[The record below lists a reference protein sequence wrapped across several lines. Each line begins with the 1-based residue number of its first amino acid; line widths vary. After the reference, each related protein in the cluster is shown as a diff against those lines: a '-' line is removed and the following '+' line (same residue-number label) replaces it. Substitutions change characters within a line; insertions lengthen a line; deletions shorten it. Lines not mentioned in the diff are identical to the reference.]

1 MKFEP
6 YKRYL
11 PVLVLVAMVAAGLWL
26 LPGDAKAP
34 AQRPVDPADPEL
46 MDTTPVEYGWMLLK
60 LLLVLAGICGLAW
73 LSLRWILPRLYG
85 SPGSDVR
92 HIRILENYRL
102 DNRRSLCLVS
112 VAGEILLLA
121 ASEQGIHF
129 LTRVEKD
136 LAALAAPA
144 PAPPAAPAPAVPER
158 KPSFI
163 EVLLRKKS

>member
-6 YKRYL
+6 YKRFL
-11 PVLVLVAMVAAGLWL
+11 PVLVLIAMVAAGLWL

-34 AQRPVDPADPEL
+34 AQSSSDHGDSDQPGKTL
-46 MDTTPVEYGWMLLK
+46 MDYGSMLLQ

-73 LSLRWILPRLYG
+73 LSLRWVLPRLYG

-102 DNRRSLCLVS
+102 DNRRSLFLVN

-136 LAALAAPA
+136 LDALAAPG
-144 PAPPAAPAPAVPER
+144 PTPPAAPAPAVPER

-163 EVLLRKKS
+163 EVLLRKKP

>member
-11 PVLVLVAMVAAGLWL
+11 PILVLVAMVAAGLWL
-26 LPGDAKAP
+26 MPGDSKP
-34 AQRPVDPADPEL
+34 QSQRPAGPADPEL
-46 MDTTPVEYGWMLLK
+46 PDTTPVEYGWMLLK
-60 LLLVLAGICGLAW
+60 LLLILAGICGLAW

-85 SPGSDVR
+85 PQGGDAR

-102 DNRRSLCLVS
+102 DNHRSLFLVN

-121 ASEQGIHF
+121 ASERGLHF

-136 LAALAAPA
+136 LAALDASGPAPPDAPA
-144 PAPPAAPAPAVPER
+144 PAGPER

-163 EVLLRKKS
+163 EVLLRKKP